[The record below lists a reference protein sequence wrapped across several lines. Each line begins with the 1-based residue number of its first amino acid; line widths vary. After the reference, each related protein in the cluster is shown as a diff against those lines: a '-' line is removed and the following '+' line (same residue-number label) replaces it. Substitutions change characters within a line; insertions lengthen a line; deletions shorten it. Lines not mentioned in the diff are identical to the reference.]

1 MKRRSERERERGRW
15 GLKWEEVEGVIMVVV
30 VVVVEELKLV
40 LRLISAVVVVVVVE
54 VKLRLWRSSVRS
66 SVVVVSSMVLGN
78 KEKRTQKCVRC

>member
-1 MKRRSERERERGRW
+1 M
-15 GLKWEEVEGVIMVVV
+15 KWEEVEGVIMVVV

-40 LRLISAVVVVVVVE
+40 LRLISAVVVVVE

-66 SVVVVSSMVLGN
+66 SVVVGSSMVLGN